1 MAIPIELFIMAG
13 AYLLLFVGIGFPQFT
28 IIRMAGAIAV
38 MVLGVYSLFPG
49 ITGIDNSNLISLTLG
64 TVSIGL
70 GFFFLIQDSF
80 SFDRQVDHFNQD
92 DDGRFHE

>member
-13 AYLLLFVGIGFPQFT
+13 AYILLFVGIGFPQFS
-28 IIRMAGAIAV
+28 IIRSAGSIAV
-38 MVLGVYSLFPG
+38 MVLGVYTLFPG
-49 ITGIDNSNLISLTLG
+49 ISGIDNSNLISLTLG

-70 GFFFLIQDSF
+70 GFFFLIEGSF
-80 SFDRQVDHFNQD
+80 SHDRQVEHMDQD